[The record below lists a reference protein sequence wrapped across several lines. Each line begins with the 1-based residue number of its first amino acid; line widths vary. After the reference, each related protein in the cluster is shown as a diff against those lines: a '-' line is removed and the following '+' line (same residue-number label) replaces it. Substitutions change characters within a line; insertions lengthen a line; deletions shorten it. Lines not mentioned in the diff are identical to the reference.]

1 MPAFF
6 ERLLDLWETP
16 VDERDDPEA
25 AFRELYA
32 DPLLL
37 NGSPAPVSSLV
48 DRARAMQ
55 RAFAHRTTEVVEQM
69 EASGRLAVAFY
80 VRGEHV
86 GPLETPLGTVGPTG
100 RRVEIR
106 TIDVLTIVDGIVT
119 EIWVVSDELGM
130 LAQLEAVRLGGAH

>member
-1 MPAFF
+1 VPGFF

-16 VDERDDPEA
+16 VDGRDDPEA

-37 NGSPAPVSSLV
+37 NGSPVPVSSLV

-55 RAFAHRTTEVVEQM
+55 RALANRTTEIVEQV
-69 EASGRLAVAFY
+69 ETPGRLAVAFY

-86 GPLETPLGTVGPTG
+86 GPLETPLGTVNSTG

-106 TIDVLTIVDGIVT
+106 TIDVLTIVDGVVT

-130 LAQLEAVRLGGAH
+130 LGQLEAVRLVSAG